1 MDKENFLAFYEEAG
15 YRVVDSFTYSDI
27 KTFLMRNRPRTKF
40 RTIYV
45 SVLVVVL
52 FLVGLMVGIL
62 WHDSPSAGQFFL
74 EIGKSVILA
83 LVGYAVIVPLHEIIH
98 WVVYRTEG
106 TADVRFGAIWRSF
119 VFFAAAHNF
128 LTDYKTFKRIAL
140 APLRILSGLL
150 VVLLLFPL
158 PLWDKIAIA
167 VLLFLHLLSCSGD
180 LMMLAYMSRYKGR
193 EVYTVDDIDNRYTY
207 FLEKKQ

>member
-1 MDKENFLAFYEEAG
+1 MDKETFLSFYEKAG
-15 YRVVDSFTYSDI
+15 YRVIDSFTYSDI
-27 KTFLMRNRPRTKF
+27 KLFLMRNRPQAKF

-45 SVLVVVL
+45 SVLLVVL
-52 FLVGLMVGIL
+52 FLVGLMVGTL
-62 WHDSPSAGQFFL
+62 WHDSPSVGQFFL

-98 WVVYRTEG
+98 WIIYRTEG
-106 TADVRFGAIWRSF
+106 AADVRFGAIWRSF

-158 PLWDKIAIA
+158 PLWGKIAIA
-167 VLLFLHLLSCSGD
+167 VLLFFHLLSCSGD

-207 FLEKKQ
+207 FLEKK

>member
-52 FLVGLMVGIL
+52 FLVGLMVGMM
-62 WHDSPSAGQFFL
+62 WHDSSSAGQFFL
-74 EIGKSVILA
+74 EIGESVILA
-83 LVGYAVIVPLHEIIH
+83 LVGYAIIVPLHEIIH

-106 TADVRFGAIWRSF
+106 AADVRFGAIWRSF

-158 PLWDKIAIA
+158 PLWGKIAIA

>member
-1 MDKENFLAFYEEAG
+1 MDKENFLDFYEKSG

-27 KTFLMRNRPRTKF
+27 KSFLMRNRPQAQF
-40 RTIYV
+40 RAIYIG
-45 SVLVVVL
+45 VVILVL
-52 FLVGLMVGIL
+52 FLVGFMIGTL
-62 WHDSPSAGQFFL
+62 WHNSSSAGQFFL

-83 LVGYAVIVPLHEIIH
+83 LVGYAIIVPLHEIIH
-98 WVVYRTEG
+98 WIIYRTEG
-106 TADVRFGAIWRSF
+106 AADVRFGAIWRSF

-158 PLWDKIAIA
+158 PLWGKIAIA

-207 FLEKKQ
+207 FLEKK

>member
-1 MDKENFLAFYEEAG
+1 MDKETFLSFYEKAG
-15 YRVVDSFTYSDI
+15 YRVIDSFTYSDI
-27 KTFLMRNRPRTKF
+27 KLFLMRNLPKTTF
-40 RTIYV
+40 RVIYIG
-45 SVLVVVL
+45 VLLLVL
-52 FLVGLMVGIL
+52 FGVGFMIAL
-62 WHDSPSAGQFFL
+62 WQESQSASQFFL
-74 EIGKSVILA
+74 EIGASLVWVV
-83 LVGYAVIVPLHEIIH
+83 VGYALMIPLHEFIH
-98 WVVYRTEG
+98 WLVYRSEG
-106 TADVRFGAIWRSF
+106 AADVRFGAIWRSF

-158 PLWDKIAIA
+158 PLWGKIAIA
-167 VLLFLHLLSCSGD
+167 VLLFFHLLSCSGD

-207 FLEKKQ
+207 FLEKK

>member
-1 MDKENFLAFYEEAG
+1 MDKETFLSFYEKAG
-15 YRVVDSFTYSDI
+15 YRVIDSFTYSDI
-27 KTFLMRNRPRTKF
+27 KLFLMRNLPKTTF
-40 RTIYV
+40 RAIYIG
-45 SVLVVVL
+45 VLLLVL
-52 FLVGLMVGIL
+52 FGVGFMIAL
-62 WHDSPSAGQFFL
+62 WQESQLASQFFL
-74 EIGKSVILA
+74 EIGASLVWVV
-83 LVGYAVIVPLHEIIH
+83 VGYALMIPLHEFIH
-98 WVVYRTEG
+98 WLVYRSEG
-106 TADVRFGAIWRSF
+106 AADVRFGAIWRSF

-158 PLWDKIAIA
+158 PLWGKIAIA
-167 VLLFLHLLSCSGD
+167 VLLFFHLLSCSGD

-207 FLEKKQ
+207 FLEKK

>member
-1 MDKENFLAFYEEAG
+1 MDKETFLSFYEKAG
-15 YRVVDSFTYSDI
+15 YRVIDSFTYSDI
-27 KTFLMRNRPRTKF
+27 KLFLMRNLPKTTF
-40 RTIYV
+40 RAIYIG
-45 SVLVVVL
+45 VLLLVL
-52 FLVGLMVGIL
+52 FGVGFMIAL
-62 WHDSPSAGQFFL
+62 WQESQSASQFFL

-98 WVVYRTEG
+98 WIIYRTEG
-106 TADVRFGAIWRSF
+106 AADVRFGAIWRSF

-158 PLWDKIAIA
+158 PLWGKIAIA
-167 VLLFLHLLSCSGD
+167 VLLFFHLLSCSGD

-207 FLEKKQ
+207 FLEKK

>member
-1 MDKENFLAFYEEAG
+1 M
-15 YRVVDSFTYSDI
+15 
-27 KTFLMRNRPRTKF
+27 
-40 RTIYV
+40 
-45 SVLVVVL
+45 L
-52 FLVGLMVGIL
+52 FGVGFMIAL
-62 WHDSPSAGQFFL
+62 WQESQSASQFFL
-74 EIGKSVILA
+74 EIGASLVWVV
-83 LVGYAVIVPLHEIIH
+83 VGYALMIPLHEFIH
-98 WVVYRTEG
+98 WLVYRSEG
-106 TADVRFGAIWRSF
+106 AADVRFGAIWRSF

-158 PLWDKIAIA
+158 PLWGKIAIA
-167 VLLFLHLLSCSGD
+167 VLLFFHLLSCSGD

-207 FLEKKQ
+207 FLEKK

>member
-1 MDKENFLAFYEEAG
+1 MAFYEKAG
-15 YRVVDSFTYSDI
+15 YRVIDSFTYSDI
-27 KTFLMRNRPRTKF
+27 KLFLMRNLPKTTF
-40 RTIYV
+40 RAIYIG
-45 SVLVVVL
+45 VLLLVL
-52 FLVGLMVGIL
+52 FGVGFMIAL
-62 WHDSPSAGQFFL
+62 WQESQSASQFFL
-74 EIGKSVILA
+74 EIGASLVWVV
-83 LVGYAVIVPLHEIIH
+83 VGYALMIPLHEFIH
-98 WVVYRTEG
+98 WLVYRSEG
-106 TADVRFGAIWRSF
+106 AADVRFGAIWRSF

-158 PLWDKIAIA
+158 PLWGKIAIA
-167 VLLFLHLLSCSGD
+167 VLLFFHLLSCSGD

-207 FLEKKQ
+207 FLEKK

>member
-1 MDKENFLAFYEEAG
+1 MDKETFLSFYEKAG
-15 YRVVDSFTYSDI
+15 YRVIDSFTYSDI
-27 KTFLMRNRPRTKF
+27 KLFLMRNLPKTTF
-40 RTIYV
+40 RAIYIG
-45 SVLVVVL
+45 VLLLVL
-52 FLVGLMVGIL
+52 FGVGFMIAL
-62 WHDSPSAGQFFL
+62 WQESQSASQFFL

-98 WVVYRTEG
+98 WIIYRTEG
-106 TADVRFGAIWRSF
+106 AADVRFGAIWRSF

-158 PLWDKIAIA
+158 PLWGKIAIA
-167 VLLFLHLLSCSGD
+167 VLLFFHLLSCSGD

-193 EVYTVDDIDNRYTY
+193 EVYTIDDIDNRYTY
-207 FLEKKQ
+207 FLEKK

>member
-1 MDKENFLAFYEEAG
+1 MDKETFLAFYEKAG

-27 KTFLMRNRPRTKF
+27 KSFLMRNRPRAQF
-40 RTIYV
+40 RAIYIG
-45 SVLVVVL
+45 VVMLVL
-52 FLVGLMVGIL
+52 FLFGFMIGTL
-62 WHDSPSAGQFFL
+62 WRDSSSAGQFFL

-83 LVGYAVIVPLHEIIH
+83 LVGYAIIVPLHEIIH

-106 TADVRFGAIWRSF
+106 AADVRFGAVWRSF

-158 PLWDKIAIA
+158 PLWGKIAIV

-207 FLEKKQ
+207 FLEKK

>member
-1 MDKENFLAFYEEAG
+1 MDKETFLSFYEKAG
-15 YRVVDSFTYSDI
+15 YRVIDSFTYSDI
-27 KTFLMRNRPRTKF
+27 KLFLMRNLPKTTF
-40 RTIYV
+40 CAIYIG
-45 SVLVVVL
+45 VLLLVL
-52 FLVGLMVGIL
+52 FGVGFMIAL
-62 WHDSPSAGQFFL
+62 WQESQSASQFFL
-74 EIGKSVILA
+74 EIGASLVWVV
-83 LVGYAVIVPLHEIIH
+83 VGYALMIPLHEFIH
-98 WVVYRTEG
+98 WLVYRSEG
-106 TADVRFGAIWRSF
+106 AADVRFGAIWRSF

-158 PLWDKIAIA
+158 PLWGKIAIA

-193 EVYTVDDIDNRYTY
+193 EVYTIDDIDNRYTY
-207 FLEKKQ
+207 FLEKK

>member
-1 MDKENFLAFYEEAG
+1 MDKETFLSFYEKAG
-15 YRVVDSFTYSDI
+15 YRVIDSFTYSDI
-27 KTFLMRNRPRTKF
+27 KLFLMRNLPKTTF
-40 RTIYV
+40 RAIYIG
-45 SVLVVVL
+45 VLLLVL
-52 FLVGLMVGIL
+52 FGVGFMIAL
-62 WHDSPSAGQFFL
+62 WQESQSASQFFL
-74 EIGKSVILA
+74 EIGASLVWVV
-83 LVGYAVIVPLHEIIH
+83 VGYALMIPLHEFIH
-98 WVVYRTEG
+98 WLVYRSEEA
-106 TADVRFGAIWRSF
+106 ADVRFGAIWRSF

-158 PLWDKIAIA
+158 PLWGKIAIA
-167 VLLFLHLLSCSGD
+167 VLLFFHLLSCSGD

-207 FLEKKQ
+207 FLEKK

>member
-1 MDKENFLAFYEEAG
+1 MDKETFLSFYEKAG
-15 YRVVDSFTYSDI
+15 YRVIDSFTYSDI
-27 KTFLMRNRPRTKF
+27 KPFLMRNLPKTTF
-40 RTIYV
+40 RAIYIG
-45 SVLVVVL
+45 VLLLVL
-52 FLVGLMVGIL
+52 FGVGFMIAL
-62 WHDSPSAGQFFL
+62 WQESQSASQFFL
-74 EIGKSVILA
+74 EIGASLVWVV
-83 LVGYAVIVPLHEIIH
+83 VGYALMIPLHEFIH
-98 WVVYRTEG
+98 WLVYRSEG
-106 TADVRFGAIWRSF
+106 AADVRFGAIWRSF

-158 PLWDKIAIA
+158 PLWGKIAIA
-167 VLLFLHLLSCSGD
+167 VLLFFHLLSCSGD

-207 FLEKKQ
+207 FLEKK

>member
-1 MDKENFLAFYEEAG
+1 MDKETFLSFYEKAG

-27 KTFLMRNRPRTKF
+27 KPFLMRNRPQAKF

-45 SVLVVVL
+45 SVLLVVL
-52 FLVGLMVGIL
+52 FLVGLMVGTL
-62 WHDSPSAGQFFL
+62 WHDSPSVGQFFL

-83 LVGYAVIVPLHEIIH
+83 LVGYAIIVPLHEIIH

-106 TADVRFGAIWRSF
+106 AGDVRFGAIWRSF

-140 APLRILSGLL
+140 APLHILSGLL

-158 PLWDKIAIA
+158 PLWGKIAIA
-167 VLLFLHLLSCSGD
+167 VLLFFHLLSCSGD

-207 FLEKKQ
+207 FLEKK

>member
-1 MDKENFLAFYEEAG
+1 MDKETFLSFYEKAG
-15 YRVVDSFTYSDI
+15 YRVIDSFTYSDI
-27 KTFLMRNRPRTKF
+27 KLFLMRNLPKTTF
-40 RTIYV
+40 RAIYIG
-45 SVLVVVL
+45 VLLLVL
-52 FLVGLMVGIL
+52 FGVGFMIAL
-62 WHDSPSAGQFFL
+62 WQESQSASQFFL
-74 EIGKSVILA
+74 EIGASLVWV
-83 LVGYAVIVPLHEIIH
+83 LVGYAIIVPLHEIIH

-106 TADVRFGAIWRSF
+106 AGDVRFGAIWRSF

-158 PLWDKIAIA
+158 PLWGKIAIA
-167 VLLFLHLLSCSGD
+167 VLLFFHLLSCSGD

-207 FLEKKQ
+207 FLEKK

>member
-1 MDKENFLAFYEEAG
+1 MDKETFLSFYEKAG
-15 YRVVDSFTYSDI
+15 YRVIDSFTYSDI
-27 KTFLMRNRPRTKF
+27 KLFLMRNLPKTTF
-40 RTIYV
+40 RAIYIG
-45 SVLVVVL
+45 VLLLVL
-52 FLVGLMVGIL
+52 FGVGFMIAL
-62 WHDSPSAGQFFL
+62 WQESQSASQFFL

-98 WVVYRTEG
+98 WIIYRTEG
-106 TADVRFGAIWRSF
+106 AADVRFGAIWRSF

-158 PLWDKIAIA
+158 PLWGKIAIA

-207 FLEKKQ
+207 FLEKK

>member
-1 MDKENFLAFYEEAG
+1 MAFYEKAG

-27 KTFLMRNRPRTKF
+27 KPFLMRNRPRAQF
-40 RTIYV
+40 RAIYIG
-45 SVLVVVL
+45 VLLLVL
-52 FLVGLMVGIL
+52 FGVGFMIAL
-62 WHDSPSAGQFFL
+62 WQESQSASQFFL
-74 EIGKSVILA
+74 EIGASLVWV
-83 LVGYAVIVPLHEIIH
+83 LVGYALMIPLHEFIH
-98 WVVYRTEG
+98 WLVYRSEG
-106 TADVRFGAIWRSF
+106 AADVRFGAIWRSF

-140 APLRILSGLL
+140 APLHILSGLL

-158 PLWDKIAIA
+158 PLWGKIAIA
-167 VLLFLHLLSCSGD
+167 VLLFFHLLSCSGD

-207 FLEKKQ
+207 FLEKK

>member
-1 MDKENFLAFYEEAG
+1 MDKETFLSFYEKAG
-15 YRVVDSFTYSDI
+15 YRVIDSFTYSDI
-27 KTFLMRNRPRTKF
+27 KLFLMRNLPKTTF
-40 RTIYV
+40 RVIYIG
-45 SVLVVVL
+45 VLLLVL
-52 FLVGLMVGIL
+52 FGVGFMIAL
-62 WHDSPSAGQFFL
+62 WQESQSASQFFL
-74 EIGKSVILA
+74 EIGASLVWVV
-83 LVGYAVIVPLHEIIH
+83 VGYALMIPLHEFIH
-98 WVVYRTEG
+98 WLVYRSEG
-106 TADVRFGAIWRSF
+106 AADVRFGAIWRSF

-150 VVLLLFPL
+150 VVLLFFPL
-158 PLWDKIAIA
+158 PLWGKIAIA

-207 FLEKKQ
+207 FLEKK

>member
-1 MDKENFLAFYEEAG
+1 MAFYEKAG

-27 KTFLMRNRPRTKF
+27 KLFLMRNLPKTTF
-40 RTIYV
+40 RAIYIG
-45 SVLVVVL
+45 VLLLVL
-52 FLVGLMVGIL
+52 FGVGFMIAL
-62 WHDSPSAGQFFL
+62 WQESQSASQFFL
-74 EIGKSVILA
+74 EIGASLVWV
-83 LVGYAVIVPLHEIIH
+83 LVGYALMIPLHEFIH
-98 WVVYRTEG
+98 WLVYRSEG
-106 TADVRFGAIWRSF
+106 AADVRFGAIWRSF

-158 PLWDKIAIA
+158 PLWGKIAIA
-167 VLLFLHLLSCSGD
+167 VLLFFHLLSCSGD

-207 FLEKKQ
+207 FLEKK

>member
-1 MDKENFLAFYEEAG
+1 MDKETFLSFYEKAG
-15 YRVVDSFTYSDI
+15 YRVIDSFTYSDI
-27 KTFLMRNRPRTKF
+27 KLFLMCNLPKTTF
-40 RTIYV
+40 RAIYIG
-45 SVLVVVL
+45 VLLLVL
-52 FLVGLMVGIL
+52 FGVGFMIAL
-62 WHDSPSAGQFFL
+62 WQESQSASQFFL
-74 EIGKSVILA
+74 EIGASLVWV
-83 LVGYAVIVPLHEIIH
+83 LVGYALMIPLHEFIH
-98 WVVYRTEG
+98 WLVYRSEG
-106 TADVRFGAIWRSF
+106 AADVRFGAIWRSF

-158 PLWDKIAIA
+158 PLWGKIAIA
-167 VLLFLHLLSCSGD
+167 VLLFFHLLSCSGD

-207 FLEKKQ
+207 FLEKK

>member
-1 MDKENFLAFYEEAG
+1 MDKETFLSFYEKAG
-15 YRVVDSFTYSDI
+15 YRVIDSFTYSDI
-27 KTFLMRNRPRTKF
+27 KLFLMRNLPKTTF
-40 RTIYV
+40 RAIYIG
-45 SVLVVVL
+45 VLLLVL
-52 FLVGLMVGIL
+52 FGVGFMIAL
-62 WHDSPSAGQFFL
+62 WQESQSASQFFL
-74 EIGKSVILA
+74 EIGASLVWA

-98 WVVYRTEG
+98 WIIYRTEG
-106 TADVRFGAIWRSF
+106 AADVRFGAIWRSF

-158 PLWDKIAIA
+158 PLWGKIAIA

-207 FLEKKQ
+207 FLEKK

>member
-1 MDKENFLAFYEEAG
+1 MDKETFLSFYEKAG
-15 YRVVDSFTYSDI
+15 YRVIDSFTYSDI
-27 KTFLMRNRPRTKF
+27 KLFLMRNLPKTTF
-40 RTIYV
+40 RAIYIG
-45 SVLVVVL
+45 VLLLVL
-52 FLVGLMVGIL
+52 FGVGFMIAL
-62 WHDSPSAGQFFL
+62 WQESQSASQFFL
-74 EIGKSVILA
+74 EIGASLVWVV
-83 LVGYAVIVPLHEIIH
+83 VGYALMIPLQEFIH
-98 WVVYRTEG
+98 WLVYRSEG
-106 TADVRFGAIWRSF
+106 AADVRFGAIWRSF

-158 PLWDKIAIA
+158 PLWGKIAIA
-167 VLLFLHLLSCSGD
+167 VLLFFHLLSCSGD

-207 FLEKKQ
+207 FLEKK